1 MYYVV
6 AQTKNSNKVTYT
18 LPKLCD
24 YNGDITKP
32 WFVWFDIEDDTGQ
45 SMRKQYRGGINYY
58 QDPKERRREG
68 NALCSYWKKRLESGL
83 YNPFERKGGIVG
95 AVPENI
101 TEAITQIADLKM
113 KSLKRTSRNAY
124 TATARMFKQWLT
136 DRRLGKIRL
145 HAFTQD
151 HARAYLDYLLTDKGY
166 NNTSYNG
173 QRLVLHA
180 LFAAITDRWKTV
192 NPFTGIALLPQ
203 DIGKNLAYTEQ
214 EKRKLISYLK
224 EHDKRM
230 YYAVNFIYHAY
241 IRKTELCEITVG
253 HIDWESKTIRIDS
266 KGAKNRLQDS
276 VTITDG
282 LLKIMLEMGLDMAP
296 KEYYIFGRNL
306 ETCEFINKRP
316 NGISDRHRELKL
328 AAGLPDDGKA
338 YYSWKHTGV
347 IDYFKEIKDIY
358 AVMRQCRHS
367 DLKTT
372 MIYLKSLGLNPNS
385 EYRKAQIYL

>member
-1 MYYVV
+1 
-6 AQTKNSNKVTYT
+6 
-18 LPKLCD
+18 
-24 YNGDITKP
+24 
-32 WFVWFDIEDDTGQ
+32 
-45 SMRKQYRGGINYY
+45 
-58 QDPKERRREG
+58 
-68 NALCSYWKKRLESGL
+68 
-83 YNPFERKGGIVG
+83 
-95 AVPENI
+95 
-101 TEAITQIADLKM
+101 M
-113 KSLKRTSRNAY
+113 KSLKRTSRNGYQFA
-124 TATARMFKQWLT
+124 ASMFIKWMA
-136 DRRLGKIRL
+136 DKRLGSIRL
-145 HAFTQD
+145 HSFTQD
-151 HARAYLDYLLTDKGY
+151 HARAYLDYLLTEKEY

-173 QRLVLHA
+173 QRNVLHA

-192 NPFTGIALLPQ
+192 NPFSGIPMLPQ
-203 DIGKNLAYTEQ
+203 DIGRNLAYTEP

-282 LLKIMLEMGLDMAP
+282 LLKIILEMGLDMAP
-296 KEYYIFGRNL
+296 KEYYIFGRCL
-306 ETCEFINKRP
+306 ETCQHKNKSP

-372 MIYLKSLGLNPNS
+372 MIYLKSLGLNPNA